1 MRRASD
7 CPPLEELE
15 RFVISALDLDS
26 SAWIEAHRR
35 GCATCKDRLAEMTR
49 NHALERRLR
58 QTFDARPDSQRLAIP
73 EFRILRELGRGG
85 MGVVFEAEQENPRRR
100 VALKLLRCSRFS
112 DERSRALFR
121 REIEALARL
130 AHPCIATI
138 FSSGETAEGEPY
150 LAMEL
155 VAGAP
160 LTEHVRSEQ
169 PDLRRRIAL
178 FARIAEA
185 VQHAHQRGVIH
196 RDLKPSNVLV
206 SAGGEPKVLDFGLAK
221 ILDEER
227 VPGESQSV
235 AGGLRGTLAY
245 MSPEQT
251 RGDPQAIDART
262 DVYSLGVMLYEL
274 VSGRPP
280 YDVAQRDLLAAVR
293 VIQESEPAAPSRFE
307 REANTDL
314 DAIVLKA
321 LAKDASARYSSAA
334 ALAEDLARWLAGD
347 IVLARA
353 PSGAYVLRKLIA
365 RHRLA
370 FAFAATVVAMLAGSA
385 TWMTVLYKRTDG
397 LRIDAESAGLLA
409 TEQRGLA
416 EQRLVQQQEE
426 TRKNYWTVQFLS
438 YVFGQAQLSKAGPKT
453 LLGEVVVEAGRELD
467 RRSDHPPAIAAA
479 IGLVLARVEASL
491 GSFAQAE
498 TRLRWCIAKLEQPGR
513 APDARDADFHQ
524 ALFEVL
530 RRLDRLDEAEA
541 ELSRAETLAS
551 LPSDDVELDRTR
563 LQLISDR
570 GRLALRRGDF
580 SAANSA
586 LRAALEQQQARLG
599 ASHEDTLSTQTQL
612 CIVLQDQGK
621 LDEAEPFALAALE
634 GYRELR
640 GPQHPQTL
648 NAQTNYAMLLLDRGR
663 AEEARDLLAVTLEA
677 QEREIGPEAESSMA
691 TRNNYAGAL
700 FRLGELEAALEA
712 WREVATQQ
720 ERVLGPNS
728 LYTLVSRRNI
738 AITLVRLLRSAEA
751 EPIALDVVERA
762 GAVFSESHHL
772 CVRTKTTLGRIR
784 IALKRYEEAEADLL
798 DAWRVLESMQGINPA
813 WKRECADT
821 LAIMY
826 ELLQRPEDSAI
837 WRARAK

>member
-1 MRRASD
+1 M
-7 CPPLEELE
+7 
-15 RFVISALDLDS
+15 
-26 SAWIEAHRR
+26 
-35 GCATCKDRLAEMTR
+35 
-49 NHALERRLR
+49 
-58 QTFDARPDSQRLAIP
+58 
-73 EFRILRELGRGG
+73 
-85 MGVVFEAEQENPRRR
+85 
-100 VALKLLRCSRFS
+100 
-112 DERSRALFR
+112 
-121 REIEALARL
+121 
-130 AHPCIATI
+130 
-138 FSSGETAEGEPY
+138 
-150 LAMEL
+150 
-155 VAGAP
+155 
-160 LTEHVRSEQ
+160 
-169 PDLRRRIAL
+169 
-178 FARIAEA
+178 
-185 VQHAHQRGVIH
+185 
-196 RDLKPSNVLV
+196 
-206 SAGGEPKVLDFGLAK
+206 
-221 ILDEER
+221 
-227 VPGESQSV
+227 
-235 AGGLRGTLAY
+235 
-245 MSPEQT
+245 
-251 RGDPQAIDART
+251 
-262 DVYSLGVMLYEL
+262 
-274 VSGRPP
+274 
-280 YDVAQRDLLAAVR
+280 
-293 VIQESEPAAPSRFE
+293 
-307 REANTDL
+307 
-314 DAIVLKA
+314 
-321 LAKDASARYSSAA
+321 
-334 ALAEDLARWLAGD
+334 
-347 IVLARA
+347 
-353 PSGAYVLRKLIA
+353 
-365 RHRLA
+365 
-370 FAFAATVVAMLAGSA
+370 
-385 TWMTVLYKRTDG
+385 
-397 LRIDAESAGLLA
+397 
-409 TEQRGLA
+409 
-416 EQRLVQQQEE
+416 
-426 TRKNYWTVQFLS
+426 
-438 YVFGQAQLSKAGPKT
+438 
-453 LLGEVVVEAGRELD
+453 
-467 RRSDHPPAIAAA
+467 
-479 IGLVLARVEASL
+479 
-491 GSFAQAE
+491 
-498 TRLRWCIAKLEQPGR
+498 
-513 APDARDADFHQ
+513 
-524 ALFEVL
+524 FEVL

-541 ELSRAETLAS
+541 ELSRVETLAS

-837 WRARAK
+837 WRARQVGEARPLRATLGRGTILRSPQGTHAKP